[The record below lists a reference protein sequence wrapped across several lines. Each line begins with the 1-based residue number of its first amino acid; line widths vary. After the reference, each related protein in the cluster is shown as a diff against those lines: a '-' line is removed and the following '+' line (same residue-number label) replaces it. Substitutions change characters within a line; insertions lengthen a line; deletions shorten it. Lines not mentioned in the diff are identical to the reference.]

1 MKKTKGFILLMC
13 LTISSIAFSQ
23 SKVLENVID
32 IEVRSTV
39 EITNNKQIVGYA
51 FFYKIDK
58 MKKSALYRLA
68 ILDENLKEIGSNE
81 FEGPK
86 DLLLRRAVY
95 ESERILLSFYDE
107 DKKDG
112 YDKFVKV
119 YDLKGREMGLVAYEP
134 EKVKKGM
141 FGAAIAA
148 SMDAIYE
155 GTDNVEG
162 KGFVTVYQSKAK
174 VGGVNVQM
182 IGLNGKLKWE
192 QAIAADK
199 GDRTDLYLLGTTT
212 NTILLFEMDRGSVM
226 NRDAEIFLVGLSADN
241 GKQLFKKPMDLKG
254 FTYEPMLIKNSTDG
268 KLKIVSTIAD
278 QSDNFASAKPNG
290 ISIGNLNDLTGEIK
304 TIKDFNYQNDLGNV
318 LNMKNEN
325 KSEDG
330 YIKAHNVLIM
340 KDGSMVLVGEFF
352 RKTVS
357 AGGVAMKIL
366 SRGQASAAQATIED
380 MFLLRIDNNLK
391 AKSLEKIEKDKERVS
406 LPTDGLSIG
415 LTARLLTYQHD
426 FGYMYTDEGMDEKQK
441 TILARGAFGE
451 DKYGTVA
458 ITVDDKKGFTT
469 KRFSL
474 EKEKKVS
481 YFISRAKPGY
491 VMIMKYNSKE
501 KTISLNLEKT
511 N

>member
-1 MKKTKGFILLMC
+1 MC